1 VDGWPLG
8 WGKRVQGILKNH
20 YPHGWQIHS

>member
-8 WGKRVQGILKNH
+8 WGKRVQGMVKNH
-20 YPHGWQIHS
+20 FPRGWQIYS